1 MKFFPPL
8 DARQRLRLRRTL
20 LGFVS
25 YFLFL
30 VPLGYAEYFGWLDV
44 GVGGLALLAGIGA
57 LINLVWMLLIVSG
70 LNLRFRDPSLTFWQ
84 IAVSSV
90 FAVVVIA
97 YAGPA
102 KGVLLL
108 LFFLGMFFGVFRLTT
123 RQFAVLTVLTGIN
136 YGVYMLITYAGRPL
150 GREFELDLLRLI
162 TLETVLAWLSFLGGY
177 VARLRQTLHLRND
190 ELERALAAASES
202 ARRDSLTDTFNR
214 RHIDRLLAGE
224 RERALRYGEVFSVVI
239 LDLDHF
245 KAINDTHG
253 HLVGDEVLR
262 GFVQR
267 VNRLV
272 RSPDLLGE
280 RHAERSVGRYGGEEF
295 LLVLPNTDLAGAR
308 ICAERI
314 RKGVERQP
322 ILTSRQ
328 DVPLTVSA
336 GVAEYLPTESV
347 KALVDRADRA
357 LYDAKQAGRNR
368 VATA

>member
-1 MKFFPPL
+1 MQLFPPL

-20 LGFVS
+20 LGFFS

-30 VPLGYAEYFGWLDV
+30 IPLGYAEYFGWLDV
-44 GVGGLALLAGIGA
+44 GLGGLVLLAGIGS
-57 LINLVWMLLIVSG
+57 LINLFWVLLIVSG

-97 YAGPA
+97 NAGPA

-108 LFFLGMFFGVFRLTT
+108 LFFIGMFFGVFRLTT
-123 RQFAVLTVLTGIN
+123 RQFAILTVLTGIN
-136 YGVYMLITYAGRPL
+136 YGVYMLLAYTGRPL
-150 GREFELDLLRLI
+150 GEAFELDLLRLI
-162 TLETVLAWLSFLGGY
+162 TLVTVLAWLSLLGGY
-177 VARLRQTLHLRND
+177 VARLRQTLHQRNE

-214 RHIDRLLAGE
+214 RHIDRLLEGE
-224 RERALRYGEVFSVVI
+224 RERALRYGDGFSVVI

-253 HLVGDEVLR
+253 HLIGDEVLR

-272 RSPDLLGE
+272 RGPDLLGE
-280 RHAERSVGRYGGEEF
+280 RHAERTVGRYGGEEF
-295 LLVLPNTDLAGAR
+295 LLLLPNTDLTGAR
-308 ICAERI
+308 MCAERI
-314 RKGVERQP
+314 RRAVERHP
-322 ILTSRQ
+322 ILTSKQ
-328 DVPLTVSA
+328 DVGLTVSA
-336 GVAEYLPTESV
+336 GVAEYLPTES
-347 KALVDRADRA
+347 ARSLVDRADRA